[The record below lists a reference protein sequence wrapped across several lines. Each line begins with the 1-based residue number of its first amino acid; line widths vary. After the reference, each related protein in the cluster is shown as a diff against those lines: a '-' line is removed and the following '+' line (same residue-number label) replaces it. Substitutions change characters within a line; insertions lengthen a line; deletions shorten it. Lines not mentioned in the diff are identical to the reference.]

1 MAEEG
6 QAMTLLERLY
16 EKGLDFLVEE
26 DQPLKTIYPGTPTDR
41 QHRWI
46 EEHEQEITIDLLW
59 SYIRSLKHGNE
70 HLIERLVRA
79 ENRNAEL
86 TERLAKADHETKRW
100 MLMWATADLANTP
113 QPSLSDDLLQKAIGL
128 CHPDRHDGS
137 KVANEVT
144 AALIRLR
151 REMREQP

>member
-1 MAEEG
+1 
-6 QAMTLLERLY
+6 MTPLERLY

-46 EEHEQEITIDLLW
+46 EEHEQEITIALLW
-59 SYIRSLKHGNE
+59 RDIRSLKQK
-70 HLIERLVRA
+70 
-79 ENRNAEL
+79 NAEL
-86 TERLAKADHETKRW
+86 TERLTGAEKEAFRW
-100 MLMWATADLANTP
+100 MRMWATADLANKP
-113 QPSLSDDLLQKAIGL
+113 QSSLSDDLLQKAIGL

-151 REMREQP
+151 QERRSRL